1 MFDKNKSCKN
11 NSPRKVV
18 NACANTEGIL
28 IRARRRARLGATS
41 VLQK

>member
-1 MFDKNKSCKN
+1 MFDENKFCENKF
-11 NSPRKVV
+11 PREVV